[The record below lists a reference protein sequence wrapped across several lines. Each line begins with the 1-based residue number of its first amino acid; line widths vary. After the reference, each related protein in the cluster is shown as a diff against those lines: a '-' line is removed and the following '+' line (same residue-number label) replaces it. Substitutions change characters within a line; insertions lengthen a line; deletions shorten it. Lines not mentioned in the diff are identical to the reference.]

1 MYDLEN
7 VHAFFLSCDKCK
19 QLKNTV
25 GSEYSLK
32 RRAVHQLETTHN
44 FFKRKE
50 AGAKGT
56 T

>member
-7 VHAFFLSCDKCK
+7 VHAF
-19 QLKNTV
+19 
-25 GSEYSLK
+25 SLK